1 MPEEPSAAAAA
12 SLLLPEASDGGL
24 VLLAATLAGT
34 VVAVEVI
41 GAAVGGALAERV
53 GGGAGAR
60 RMGGFRWLLV
70 LQNNANTYIKKRKE
84 ILRFSSI
91 ILRRQLGDKHRSQH
105 RACLHANHSEAMAV
119 ELAVSEAGMRHN

>member
-34 VVAVEVI
+34 VVAVEVT
-41 GAAVGGALAERV
+41 GAPVGGALAERV

-91 ILRRQLGDKHRSQH
+91 ILRRQLGDTQITTQGMLACKPFRSYGG
-105 RACLHANHSEAMAV
+105 RAGCF
-119 ELAVSEAGMRHN
+119 